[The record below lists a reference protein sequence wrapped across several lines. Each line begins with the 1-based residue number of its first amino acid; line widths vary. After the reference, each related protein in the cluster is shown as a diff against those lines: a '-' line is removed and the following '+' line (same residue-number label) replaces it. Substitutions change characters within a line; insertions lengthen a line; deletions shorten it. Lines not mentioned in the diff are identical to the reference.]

1 MNLSV
6 NLKQAATLIRN
17 VGTTNT
23 ILLRGQ
29 PGVGKSSILS
39 TLGREMPDYHV
50 CYIDCANLDLGDL
63 AMPVIDR
70 ENMTTSYAPNV
81 RFGVGKNQTR
91 PVILMLDE
99 LGKASRPVMNM
110 LLPTILEHRVGD
122 VQYRTGSIILAT
134 TNFDTDGV
142 GDNIPAHAYNRM
154 TVVNLSNPSVEQWLE
169 WAADNDIAP
178 EVMAFAKQYP
188 QVFEC
193 YVDLDPKAKNP
204 YIFNPLTGN
213 VKAYCSP
220 RSLEKASN
228 IIKMRNILGD
238 ATLPALA
245 GTVGEPAARDMDA
258 LINLA
263 DQLPLFENIV
273 KDPMKAKVPTSAGAL
288 FILSFMLA
296 GRVDAKTIDAVMDYA
311 DRMAL
316 ESFEAH
322 ALFIT
327 SLASNKSKVG
337 MACGSRK
344 FTAQAAKL
352 GKFF

>member
-1 MNLSV
+1 MKLSV
-6 NLKQAATLIRN
+6 NLKQATSLVRN

-23 ILLRGQ
+23 ILIRGT
-29 PGVGKSSILS
+29 PGVGKSSILA
-39 TLGREMPDYHV
+39 TLGKELPDYQV

-63 AMPVIDR
+63 AMPVIDK

-91 PVILMLDE
+91 PVVLMLDE

-122 VQYRTGSIILAT
+122 VPLPTGSIVFAT
-134 TNFDTDGV
+134 TNLDTDGV

-154 TVVNLSNPSVEQWLE
+154 TVTNLANPSPEQWIE
-169 WAADNDIAP
+169 WASDNEISP
-178 EVMAFAKQYP
+178 EIMAFAKQYP
-188 QVFEC
+188 QVFDC
-193 YVDLDPKAKNP
+193 YTDLDPKAKNP
-204 YIFNPLTGN
+204 YIFNPMTGN

-228 IIKMRNILGD
+228 IIKMRSVLGD

-245 GTVGEPAARDMDA
+245 GTVGEAAARDMDA

-273 KDPMKAKVPTSAGAL
+273 KEPMKAKVPTSAGAL
-288 FILSFMLA
+288 FILAFMLA
-296 GRVDAKTIDAVMDYA
+296 GRVDAKSIDAVMDYA
-311 DRMAL
+311 DRIAN

-327 SLASNKSKVG
+327 SLASNKAKVG

-344 FTAQAAKL
+344 FTEQAAKL

>member
-1 MNLSV
+1 MQLSI

-29 PGVGKSSILS
+29 PGVGKSSILA
-39 TLGREMPDYHV
+39 TLGKELPDYHV

-134 TNFDTDGV
+134 TNLDTDGV

-154 TVVNLSNPSVEQWLE
+154 TVVNLANPTVEQWLE
-169 WAADNDIAP
+169 WASDNNIAP

-188 QVFEC
+188 QVFDC

-213 VKAYCSP
+213 V
-220 RSLEKASN
+220 
-228 IIKMRNILGD
+228 
-238 ATLPALA
+238 
-245 GTVGEPAARDMDA
+245 GEAAARDMDA
-258 LINLA
+258 LIHLA
-263 DQLPLFENIV
+263 DQLPLYENIV
-273 KDPMKAKVPTSAGAL
+273 KEPFKAKVPTSAGAL
-288 FILSFMLA
+288 FILAFMLA
-296 GRVDAKTIDAVMDYA
+296 GRVDAKTIEAVMDYS
-311 DRMAL
+311 DRMAN

-327 SLASNKSKVG
+327 SLASNKAKVG

-344 FTAQAAKL
+344 FTTQAAKL